1 MLRTISHSIKGT
13 LFILL
18 ALASTSILTGCG
30 SVGQSPL
37 GPSITAEQR
46 VSTQGK
52 PAVSQETGQQAKNA
66 VIDDHFEAN
75 PAVEA
80 EYESNE

>member
-30 SVGQSPL
+30 SDGPSPL
-37 GPSITAEQR
+37 GPSITAEER
-46 VSTQGK
+46 VSTPGK
-52 PAVSQETGQQAKNA
+52 PVVSQEKDQQTKNA
-66 VIDDHFEAN
+66 APDAPFEAN
-75 PAVEA
+75 PAIEA
-80 EYESNE
+80 EYETNE